1 MLTNVL
7 KSVQMTR
14 GFKKKIRQNNTEN
27 SGFGSNASGR
37 FINKDGLPNVRRTG
51 VNVFN
56 RLSWYHTMLNLSTFR
71 FLSYLLISYILVNL
85 AFAMIYYLIGV
96 QHLTGI
102 DKSDPVNEFID
113 VFFFSS
119 QTFTTVGYGRIAP
132 VGFLA
137 SLVATFEAFL
147 GLLTF
152 AIATGLFYGRFS
164 RPRAYLRFSDIAV
177 IAPFKQSTALMFR
190 LAPYKNN
197 ALTDADVIVSAAIEV
212 IEDGVRKSNFYRLET
227 QLSKINTLALNW
239 TVVHKIDENSPFY
252 GFSED
257 DFKNTDIELIIQ
269 VRAFDEVFSNTVVQR
284 SSYVTGEIIYGAKF
298 IPMYYPDK
306 GHQSTVLDL
315 DKINEYQKEDLPVS
329 KGNNE

>member
-1 MLTNVL
+1 
-7 KSVQMTR
+7 MTR
-14 GFKKKIRQNNTEN
+14 GFRKKIRQKNTEN

-37 FINKDGLPNVRRTG
+37 FINKDGLPNVKITG
-51 VNVFN
+51 LNVFN
-56 RLSWYHTMLNLSTFR
+56 RLSWYHTMLNLSSFR
-71 FLSYLLISYILVNL
+71 FISYLVVAYILVNL
-85 AFAMIYYLIGV
+85 VFAMIYYLIGV
-96 QHLTGI
+96 EHLTGI
-102 DKSDPVNEFID
+102 DKSDPLNEFID

-177 IAPFKQSTALMFR
+177 IAPFEEGTALMFR

-197 ALTDADVIVSAAIEV
+197 ALTDADVIVSTAIEV
-212 IEDGVRKSNFYRLET
+212 IENDVPKSNFYRLET
-227 QLSKINTLALNW
+227 HLSKINTLALNW
-239 TVVHKIDENSPFY
+239 TVVHKINESSPFY

-257 DFKNTDIELIIQ
+257 DFKSTDIEIIVQ

-284 SSYVTGEIIYGAKF
+284 SSYVTGEIVYGAKF
-298 IPMYYPDK
+298 VPMYYPDK
-306 GHQSTVLDL
+306 KNLATILDL
-315 DKINEYQKEDLPVS
+315 DKINEYQKTDLPAQP
-329 KGNNE
+329 GNRE

>member
-1 MLTNVL
+1 
-7 KSVQMTR
+7 MTR
-14 GFKKKIRQNNTEN
+14 GFRKKIRQTNTEN
-27 SGFGSNASGR
+27 SGFGNNASGR
-37 FINKDGLPNVRRTG
+37 FINKDGFPNVQRAG

-71 FLSYLLISYILVNL
+71 FLSYLVISYVVVNL
-85 AFAMIYYLIGV
+85 IFALVYYLIGV

-102 DKSDPVNEFID
+102 DKSNPLNEFID

-177 IAPFKQSTALMFR
+177 IAPFRDTSALMFR

-197 ALTDADVIVSAAIEV
+197 ALTDAEVIVSVAIEV
-212 IEDGVRKSNFYRLET
+212 IEDGVPKSNFYRLDT
-227 QLSKINTLALNW
+227 QLGKINTLALNW

-252 GFSED
+252 GFSEE
-257 DFKNTDIELIIQ
+257 DFKNTDIELIVQ

-298 IPMYYPDK
+298 VPMYYPNKDN
-306 GHQSTVLDL
+306 QSTILDL
-315 DKINEYQKEDLPVS
+315 DKINEHQKADLPVFS
-329 KGNNE
+329 EKG

>member
-1 MLTNVL
+1 MA
-7 KSVQMTR
+7 R
-14 GFKKKIRQNNTEN
+14 GFRKKIDQKNTEN
-27 SGFGSNASGR
+27 SGFGANASGR
-37 FINKDGLPNVRRTG
+37 FINKDGLPNVKRRG
-51 VNVFN
+51 VNVIN
-56 RLSWYHTMLNLSTFR
+56 RLSWYHTMLNLSSFR
-71 FLSYLLISYILVNL
+71 FITYLVVMYILINL
-85 AFAMIYYLIGV
+85 VFALIYYLIGV
-96 QHLTGI
+96 EHLTGI
-102 DKSDPVNEFID
+102 DKSDPMNEFID

-132 VGFLA
+132 VGFMA

-164 RPRAYLRFSDIAV
+164 RPRAYLRFSEIAV
-177 IAPFKQSTALMFR
+177 IAPFKDVTALMFR

-197 ALTDADVIVSAAIEV
+197 ALTDADVTLSTAIEITESGIV
-212 IEDGVRKSNFYRLET
+212 KSNFYRLET

-257 DFKNTDIELIIQ
+257 DFKNTNIEIIIH

-284 SSYVTGEIIYGAKF
+284 SSYVSNEIIYGAKF
-298 IPMYYPDK
+298 IPMFYPDRE
-306 GHQSTVLDL
+306 HESTILDL
-315 DKINEYQKEDLPVS
+315 DKINAYEWVDLS
-329 KGNNE
+329 IFELENQS

>member
-1 MLTNVL
+1 MAGGVR
-7 KSVQMTR
+7 KRIHQ
-14 GFKKKIRQNNTEN
+14 KNTEN
-27 SGFGSNASGR
+27 SGFGASASGR
-37 FINKDGLPNVRRTG
+37 FINKDGLPNVRRRG

-56 RLSWYHTMLNLSTFR
+56 RLSWYHTMLNLSSFR
-71 FLSYLLISYILVNL
+71 FITYLVVMYILINL
-85 AFAMIYYLIGV
+85 VFAMIYYLIGV
-96 QHLTGI
+96 EHLTGI
-102 DKSDPVNEFID
+102 DKSDPLNEFID

-132 VGFLA
+132 TGFMA

-177 IAPFKQSTALMFR
+177 IAPFQEGAALMFR

-197 ALTDADVIVSAAIEV
+197 ALTDADVTLSAAIEV
-212 IEDGVRKSNFYRLET
+212 NEGGMAKSNFYRLET
-227 QLSKINTLALNW
+227 HLSKINTLALNW
-239 TVVHKIDENSPFY
+239 TIVHKIDESSPFF
-252 GFSED
+252 GFSAD
-257 DFKNTDIELIIQ
+257 DFKNTNIEIIVH

-284 SSYVTGEIIYGAKF
+284 SSYASDEIIYGARF

-306 GHQSTVLDL
+306 ENKSTVLDL
-315 DKINEYQKEDLPVS
+315 DKINEYQKADLPVWEME
-329 KGNNE
+329 K

>member
-1 MLTNVL
+1 MA
-7 KSVQMTR
+7 R
-14 GFKKKIRQNNTEN
+14 GFMKKIRQKNTEN
-27 SGFGSNASGR
+27 SGFGDNVSGR
-37 FINKDGLPNVRRTG
+37 FINKDGLPNVQRRG

-71 FLSYLLISYILVNL
+71 FLTYLVVAYILINIV
-85 AFAMIYYLIGV
+85 FAMIYYLIGV
-96 QHLTGI
+96 EHLTGI
-102 DKSDPVNEFID
+102 DKSDPLNEFID

-132 VGFLA
+132 VGFTA

-164 RPRAYLRFSDIAV
+164 RPRAYLRFSDITV
-177 IAPFKQSTALMFR
+177 IAPFQDTTALMFR

-197 ALTDADVIVSAAIEV
+197 ALTDAEVILSTAIEV
-212 IEDGVRKSNFYRLET
+212 IEDGVAKNKFYRLDT
-227 QLSKINTLALNW
+227 QLSKINSLALNW

-257 DFKNTDIELIIQ
+257 DFKNTNIEIIVH

-284 SSYVTGEIIYGAKF
+284 SSYVSREIVYGAKF
-298 IPMYYPDK
+298 TTMYYPNKED
-306 GHQSTVLDL
+306 QTTILDL
-315 DKINEYQKEDLPVS
+315 DKINDYQKAELPVLA
-329 KGNNE
+329 GEQL

>member
-1 MLTNVL
+1 MA
-7 KSVQMTR
+7 R
-14 GFKKKIRQNNTEN
+14 GFGKKIRQKNTEN

-37 FINKDGLPNVRRTG
+37 FINKDGLPNVKRTG

-71 FLSYLLISYILVNL
+71 FLSYLVICYILVNL
-85 AFAMIYYLIGV
+85 VFALIYYLIGV

-102 DKSDPVNEFID
+102 DKSDPFNEFID

-132 VGFLA
+132 VGFMA

-177 IAPFKQSTALMFR
+177 IAPFKDVTALMFR

-197 ALTDADVIVSAAIEV
+197 ALTDADVILSAAIEV
-212 IEDGVRKSNFYRLET
+212 IEDGVPKSNFYRLET
-227 QLSKINTLALNW
+227 QLGKINTLALNW

-257 DFKNTDIELIIQ
+257 DFRTTDIELIVQI
-269 VRAFDEVFSNTVVQR
+269 RAFDEVFSNTVVQR
-284 SSYVTGEIIYGAKF
+284 SSYVTGEIIYGARF
-298 IPMYYPDK
+298 VPMYYPNK
-306 GHQSTVLDL
+306 ENLSTILDL
-315 DKINEYQKEDLPVS
+315 DKINEYEKQELPVLT
-329 KGNNE
+329 GNKE